1 MRILLFACT
10 LTLAVAGVV
19 QDGRT
24 AVQMASDHETVAYL
38 NLCLAVL
45 LLQPWCQDS
54 HQRLPAVQRAA
65 VRAVLLQG
73 LHGRELRWQQQ
84 GGEGAGGV
92 SQVAVPAMV
101 WCDVLELTGRGW
113 LAPGASE

>member
-45 LLQPWCQDS
+45 LLPPFFS
-54 HQRLPAVQRAA
+54 LPNA
-65 VRAVLLQG
+65 
-73 LHGRELRWQQQ
+73 LHTRML
-84 GGEGAGGV
+84 
-92 SQVAVPAMV
+92 
-101 WCDVLELTGRGW
+101 D
-113 LAPGASE
+113 